1 MIVVL
6 VLTLLSRSPEAT
18 MKSHRL
24 LSLHVAISLTFLAAI
39 QAGPLVAD
47 ADDGHKYYD
56 KVAIEII
63 ARGIVYFKEIFRTGR
78 DRGNKWWCL
87 NVKSNLVNSATFMQ
101 EYGQE
106 LPGLLA
112 PDARYVTC
120 RPAGAPARQQ
130 TYALIARL
138 ANSTNALQAA
148 VAINHNLVGWIESL
162 TFDRPITLAAGAT
175 YPAGT
180 PVPIEPLMR
189 ALALRRT
196 AFPPSSQTLT
206 IKRAVQKT
214 SYANRDIAK
223 AKVSSLLRG
232 SVPTTLEGFNW
243 VGHFYITPLPLLT
256 TDDFVHVIER
266 MYDGTKRG
274 KHPKYTHLFVYSNA
288 TEKTPPFGLFMATL
302 RKGNLDFIYKFKLD
316 NRDTNL
322 VATPDFEAVRTFLAT
337 NPPLR
342 GLDFARFFF
351 AVDNAA
357 HSASNVPML
366 GRITR
371 GSSSLGNVKPPR
383 AK

>member
-1 MIVVL
+1 
-6 VLTLLSRSPEAT
+6 
-18 MKSHRL
+18 
-24 LSLHVAISLTFLAAI
+24 
-39 QAGPLVAD
+39 
-47 ADDGHKYYD
+47 
-56 KVAIEII
+56 
-63 ARGIVYFKEIFRTGR
+63 
-78 DRGNKWWCL
+78 
-87 NVKSNLVNSATFMQ
+87 MQ
-101 EYGQE
+101 ERGCE
-106 LPGLLA
+106 LPGLFA
-112 PDARYVTC
+112 PGARYVAC
-120 RPAGAPARQQ
+120 RPTTARANKPAY
-130 TYALIARL
+130 TIVARVPD
-138 ANSTNALQAA
+138 STNALQTA
-148 VAINHNLVGWIESL
+148 VTFHHNLVGWIESL
-162 TFDRPITLAAGAT
+162 SFDRPLTLADGTA

-196 AFPPSSQTLT
+196 TLPPAPQTLT

-214 SYANRDIAK
+214 SYANRDVAQ

-256 TDDFVHVIER
+256 TAEFVHVLER

-322 VATPDFEAVRTFLAT
+322 IAAPAFEAVRAFLAT

-342 GLDFARFFF
+342 GLTFAQFYF
-351 AVDNAA
+351 AVDDAA

-366 GRITR
+366 GRITK
-371 GSSSLGNVKPPR
+371 SSSALGNIKPPR
-383 AK
+383 EK